1 MRTVLFMNM
10 ASNKHMKTSQQPAA
24 TQHKISKT
32 TGKITSRLLALSLAV
47 GVAFAIPNFA
57 FADSP
62 NRTPPSLRVDAP
74 SVYIVKKGDTL
85 WDISG
90 RYLSKPW
97 RWPEIWAVNRHVK
110 NPHWIYP
117 GDRLLIC
124 LINGRTVVGR
134 DEGDGCAGIERR
146 MSDNGLPVVKLE
158 PQIRVQSLD
167 LAIPII
173 SLSSIQHWLK
183 HSRVVSVEEIEG
195 TPYILG
201 NRDNRVVAA
210 VGQSVY
216 VRGQGLI
223 IGQQYGVY
231 REGTDYVVTRK
242 NKVVEN
248 LGRELSQVASGTITA
263 LNGDIAT
270 IELTR
275 SFDGEVRKGDRV
287 MLEDT
292 TPLPNTF
299 YPIQPDQ
306 VASGGRVIRVLDSI
320 SSAAKN
326 SVIVFDRG
334 TVDGAAPGQVFAV
347 YKQGEITTDPKTG
360 EKIQLPS
367 ERTGLAMIFRAFNR
381 VSYAIVLESELPI
394 KADDEIRSPL
404 GDISDQL

>member
-10 ASNKHMKTSQQPAA
+10 ASNKHMKTPQQSTA
-24 TQHKISKT
+24 TQHQTGNT
-32 TGKITSRLLALSLAV
+32 TGKTRSRLMALSFAL
-47 GVAFAIPNFA
+47 GVAFAMPNFA
-57 FADSP
+57 LADSP
-62 NRTPPSLRVDAP
+62 NRTPPSLRADAP

-85 WDISG
+85 WDIAG

-146 MSDNGLPVVKLE
+146 MNGSVRLDPRIRILP
-158 PQIRVQSLD
+158 LD
-167 LAIPII
+167 LAIPVIP
-173 SLSSIQHWLK
+173 LSSIQQWLR
-183 HSRVVSVEEIEG
+183 HSRVVNVEDIEG

-201 NRDNRVVAA
+201 NRDNRVIAA

-216 VRGQGLI
+216 VRGQGLV

-231 REGTDYVVTRK
+231 REGADYLVTVR
-242 NKVVEN
+242 NKVVDN
-248 LGRELSQVASGTITA
+248 LGRELRQVASGTITA

-292 TPLPNTF
+292 TPLPNAF
-299 YPIQPDQ
+299 YPTQPDQ
-306 VASGGRVIRVLDSI
+306 VASGGKVIRILDSI

-326 SVIVFDRG
+326 SVVALDRG
-334 TVDGAAPGQVFAV
+334 TADGAAPGQVFAIYQRGQV
-347 YKQGEITTDPKTG
+347 TTDPKTG
-360 EKIQLPS
+360 EKVQLPS
-367 ERTGLAMIFRAFNR
+367 ERIGMAMIFRTFNR
-381 VSYAIVLESELPI
+381 VSYAIVLESDLPI
-394 KADDEIRSPL
+394 KVEDEIRSPL

>member
-10 ASNKHMKTSQQPAA
+10 ASNKHMKTSQKPAA
-24 TQHKISKT
+24 SQHKIGKTSSK
-32 TGKITSRLLALSLAV
+32 LLALSLAL

-57 FADSP
+57 LADSP
-62 NRTPPSLRVDAP
+62 NHTPPGLRVDAP

-85 WDISG
+85 WDIAG

-146 MSDNGLPVVKLE
+146 MSDTGLPVVKLT
-158 PQIRVQSLD
+158 PQVRVQSLD

-183 HSRVVSVEEIEG
+183 HSRVVNVAEIEG

-201 NRDNRVVAA
+201 NRDNRVIAA
-210 VGQSVY
+210 AGQSVY
-216 VRGQGLI
+216 VRGQGLV

-231 REGTDYVVTRK
+231 REGTDYVVTRN

-263 LNGDIAT
+263 INGDIAT

-292 TPLPNTF
+292 TPLPNMF

-306 VASGGRVIRVLDSI
+306 VASGGRIIRILDSI
-320 SSAAKN
+320 NSAAKN
-326 SVIVFDRG
+326 SVVAFDRG
-334 TVDGAAPGQVFAV
+334 TADGAAPGQVFAI

-367 ERTGLAMIFRAFNR
+367 ERTGMAMIFRAFNR
-381 VSYAIVLESELPI
+381 VSYAIVLESDLPL
-394 KADDEIRSPL
+394 KVNDEIRSPL
-404 GDISDQL
+404 GDLSDQLQ

>member
-1 MRTVLFMNM
+1 MRTVLFMRT
-10 ASNKHMKTSQQPAA
+10 ASKKYMKTSQQAVIA
-24 TQHKISKT
+24 QHKTGTTLDKSK
-32 TGKITSRLLALSLAV
+32 SRLLALSLAL

-57 FADSP
+57 LADSP
-62 NRTPPSLRVDAP
+62 NRTPPSLRADAP
-74 SVYIVKKGDTL
+74 GVYIVKKGDTL
-85 WDISG
+85 WDIAG

-97 RWPEIWAVNRHVK
+97 HWPEIWAVNRHVK

-146 MSDNGLPVVKLE
+146 MSNTGLPVVRLE
-158 PQIRVQSLD
+158 PQIRVQPLE

-183 HSRVVSVEEIEG
+183 HSRVVSTEEIQG
-195 TPYILG
+195 TPYIVG
-201 NRDNRVVAA
+201 NRDNRLITA

-216 VRGQGLI
+216 VRGQGLV
-223 IGQQYGVY
+223 IGQQYAVY
-231 REGTDYVVTRK
+231 REGTDYVVTRN

-248 LGRELSQVASGTITA
+248 LGRELSQVASGIITA

-270 IELTR
+270 LELTR
-275 SFDGEVRKGDRV
+275 SFDGEVRQGDRV

-306 VASGGRVIRVLDSI
+306 VTAGGRVIRILDSL

-347 YKQGEITTDPKTG
+347 YQRGQLVSDPKTG

-367 ERTGLAMIFRAFNR
+367 ERTGLAMIFRSFNR
-381 VSYAIVLESELPI
+381 VSYAIVLESDLPI
-394 KADDEIRSPL
+394 KVEDEIRSPL
-404 GDISDQL
+404 GDINDQL